1 MGVKLLRKMLMEKF
15 LSLKKIILEI
25 FCIGFMV
32 YIYLFVL
39 GASDQGFIVHL
50 FKLF

>member
-1 MGVKLLRKMLMEKF
+1 MEKF
-15 LSLKKIILEI
+15 LSLKKIIWKYFVLDLWFI
-25 FCIGFMV
+25 NI
-32 YIYLFVL
+32 LFVH